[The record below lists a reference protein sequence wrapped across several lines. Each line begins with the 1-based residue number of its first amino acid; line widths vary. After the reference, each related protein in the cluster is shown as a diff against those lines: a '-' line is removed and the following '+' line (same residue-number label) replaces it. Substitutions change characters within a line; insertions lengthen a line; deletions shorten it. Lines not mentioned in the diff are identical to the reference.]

1 MTAIKLA
8 AAAFA
13 SDAGVDNAA
22 LDSMKN
28 TVDEIITNINDM
40 DGLMKN
46 FLSLFSTPKSYGNV
60 GLQGFYG
67 FLILFSVFALIGV
80 LLTVCCNKYGCRHLM
95 YFSCLFLFVVGLLG
109 FFISFILSIIIPPA
123 TWGCSWFDVA
133 VTNAA
138 GFQGIH
144 AVI

>member
-8 AAAFA
+8 AATFG
-13 SDAGVDNAA
+13 SDAGVSSAA
-22 LDSMKN
+22 LTSMKT
-28 TVDEIITNINDM
+28 TVDDLVTNINDM

-67 FLILFSVFALIGV
+67 FLILFSFFALIGV

-95 YFSCLFLFVVGLLG
+95 YFSCVFIFIATLLTFIIAALF
-109 FFISFILSIIIPPA
+109 SIIVPLF
-123 TWGCSWFDVA
+123 TWTCSYL
-133 VTNAA
+133 NYSMES
-138 GFQGIH
+138 
-144 AVI
+144 